1 MTVKEIRELPIF
13 AGVTDR
19 DLAWLLDR
27 SRLVTV
33 DPGDVVIS
41 RVVRPNHFVFLLVGR
56 WSVFRFPQ
64 HPSEPLTIVED
75 RPGSW
80 QGGGLDMLDVLAP
93 CEVRVEVLSRL
104 LLAPR
109 TAINDLSLRA
119 PALGR
124 RLLAGLRTRVDQVAD
139 HVEAGRADRAVA

>member
-19 DLAWLLDR
+19 DLAWLLER

-41 RVVRPNHFVFLLVGR
+41 REVRPNHFVFLLVGR

-64 HPSEPLTIVED
+64 HTAEPLTLVED
-75 RPGSW
+75 RPGVW

-104 LLAPR
+104 LLTPR
-109 TAINDLSLRA
+109 TAINDLSLRV

-139 HVEAGRADRAVA
+139 HVETGRVGRAVA